1 MASTRKG
8 KNKMMMQ
15 LKYLEAIREMEQ
27 GNVVLH
33 FDKKDNKFQF
43 LKMEEGTLFNAET
56 AEVVDWC
63 TVTPK
68 DGFALLIKRKK
79 IDFISI
85 EYAYEGDEK
94 TKIIDFKDEDLI
106 KIKKEHGI
114 DLPAL
119 IEKIVK

>member
-1 MASTRKG
+1 
-8 KNKMMMQ
+8 MMMQ
-15 LKYLEAIREMEQ
+15 LKYLEAIREMEK
-27 GNVVLH
+27 GNVILH

-79 IDFISI
+79 IDFVRI
-85 EYAYEGDEK
+85 EFAYEGDEE
-94 TKIIDFKDEDLI
+94 TRVVDFLDENFH

>member
-1 MASTRKG
+1 MK
-8 KNKMMMQ
+8 Q
-15 LKYLEAIREMEQ
+15 LGYIEAIKIMEK
-27 GNVVLH
+27 GNVILH

-56 AEVVDWC
+56 GEVVD
-63 TVTPK
+63 
-68 DGFALLIKRKK
+68 FL
-79 IDFISI
+79 
-85 EYAYEGDEK
+85 DEN
-94 TKIIDFKDEDLI
+94 FH

>member
-1 MASTRKG
+1 MK
-8 KNKMMMQ
+8 Q
-15 LKYLEAIREMEQ
+15 LGYIEAIKIMEK
-27 GNVVLH
+27 GNVILH

-56 AEVVDWC
+56 GEVVDWC

-68 DGFALLIKRKK
+68 DGFVIFTKNKK
-79 IDFISI
+79 IDFVRI
-85 EYAYEGDEK
+85 EYAYEGDEE
-94 TKIIDFKDEDLI
+94 TRVVYFLDENFH